1 MSCKHRYTTYERLEE
16 RQIKVVK
23 RNGAHEPF
31 NREKMRAGIAKAL
44 WKRPVKDERIDA
56 LISEIESE
64 AYADNDAE
72 VETERLGEMVME
84 RLRELDQVAFVRF
97 ASVYRRFENVRDFI
111 AELRQLRNDDDDA

>member
-1 MSCKHRYTTYERLEE
+1 
-16 RQIKVVK
+16 
-23 RNGAHEPF
+23 
-31 NREKMRAGIAKAL
+31 MRAGIAKAL

-56 LISEIESE
+56 LISEIKSE

-111 AELRQLRNDDDDA
+111 AELRQLRNDDDHT